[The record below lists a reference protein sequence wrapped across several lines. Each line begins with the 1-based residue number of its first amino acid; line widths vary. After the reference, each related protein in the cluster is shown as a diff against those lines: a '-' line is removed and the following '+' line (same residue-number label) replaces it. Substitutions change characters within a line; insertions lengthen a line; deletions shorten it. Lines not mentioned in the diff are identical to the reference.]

1 MGPQIAAPP
10 RPPLRILVVD
20 DSPEDRLIYRRL
32 LAKDPDHRYEIVE
45 TDSGADGLRQARA
58 ERPDCVLLDYRL
70 PDLDGLEFL
79 SALTAE
85 AAALQQAA
93 VPVIVLTGQG
103 NETVAVEAMK
113 SGAQDSLV
121 KASISPPGLRRA
133 VHNAI
138 ETVRL
143 RGEVAERSVQLEAAN
158 AELRREIAERERAER
173 ALQDAHAGLESVV
186 AERTEELSLANAG
199 LKREIAER
207 RRAEEE
213 RAALLGREREARR
226 QAEEASRLKDEFL
239 ATVSHELRTP
249 LNAILG
255 WAHLLRAGKLDP
267 ASVESALEPIERN
280 AKAQAQL
287 IGDLLDVS
295 RIITGNLRIEM
306 RPVELA
312 RVVEAALDSVALAAQ
327 AKGIAVAVRL
337 ESAPTVLGDATR

>member
-1 MGPQIAAPP
+1 MGPPIAAPP

-45 TDSGADGLRQARA
+45 TDSGAEGLRQARA
-58 ERPDCVLLDYRL
+58 ERPDCVLLDYCL

-79 SALTAE
+79 AALTAE
-85 AAALQQAA
+85 AAELHQAA

-103 NETVAVEAMK
+103 SETVAVEAMK
-113 SGAQDSLV
+113 SGAQDYLV
-121 KASISPPGLRRA
+121 KDSISPHGLRRA

-143 RGEVAERSVQLEAAN
+143 RAEVEERSVQLEAAN

-249 LNAILG
+249 LHAILRC
-255 WAHLLRAGKLDP
+255 AHL
-267 ASVESALEPIERN
+267 
-280 AKAQAQL
+280 
-287 IGDLLDVS
+287 
-295 RIITGNLRIEM
+295 
-306 RPVELA
+306 
-312 RVVEAALDSVALAAQ
+312 
-327 AKGIAVAVRL
+327 
-337 ESAPTVLGDATR
+337 